1 VITIVIANLQAFCG
15 SNTSSSKNVS
25 RAGKHAALSFVKRA
39 IARCHIYEEAGTS
52 CFDEP
57 PFKDM
62 FLSAT
67 SHRRDPDSTSQG
79 MVVNIEHLY
88 FIKAPVVGKNKVTF
102 QYIIKYYLDYI
113 ILLTLFYTDNNT
125 PPKLV
130 QRPSASDAS
139 RASSHLSDLPF
150 AKEDPWTNN
159 VKQRELLLDEVV
171 GSITGGTLKASGLG
185 TSLVSNTKGKR
196 SERDR
201 EGKGHNRDGS
211 RSGRPPSSNTKGE
224 RKNKTKPK
232 QRTANISA
240 PVISALPRD
249 PQPETKP
256 TPPERSK
263 GSTSA
268 ATRRDEPA
276 NPTNDAEIPDLS
288 NLELP
293 GIDGDF
299 GGWLNN
305 IDDDDG
311 FQDLDLMGLEIPMD
325 DINEINLMI

>member
-1 VITIVIANLQAFCG
+1 MN
-15 SNTSSSKNVS
+15 
-25 RAGKHAALSFVKRA
+25 
-39 IARCHIYEEAGTS
+39 
-52 CFDEP
+52 
-57 PFKDM
+57 
-62 FLSAT
+62 
-67 SHRRDPDSTSQG
+67 
-79 MVVNIEHLY
+79 
-88 FIKAPVVGKNKVTF
+88 
-102 QYIIKYYLDYI
+102 
-113 ILLTLFYTDNNT
+113 LLTFLFTDNNAL
-125 PPKLV
+125 PKSV

-139 RASSHLSDLPF
+139 RASSHLSDVPF

-211 RSGRPPSSNTKGE
+211 RSGRPPSSNAKGE

-240 PVISALPRD
+240 PVSSGLPHD
-249 PQPETKP
+249 PQPQTKI
-256 TPPERSK
+256 TPSDRCK
-263 GSTSA
+263 DSTSA
-268 ATRRDEPA
+268 AAAATTRRDEPA

-299 GGWLNN
+299 GGWLNT

>member
-1 VITIVIANLQAFCG
+1 MVRTEKESQQREFSRRAMERLVLIAYEKYLAFCG
-15 SNTSSSKNVS
+15 SNTSSSKNVNRS
-25 RAGKHAALSFVKRA
+25 GKHAALSFVKRA

-62 FLSAT
+62 FASAT
-67 SHRRDPDSTSQG
+67 SQRRDLDSVSQ
-79 MVVNIEHLY
+79 
-88 FIKAPVVGKNKVTF
+88 
-102 QYIIKYYLDYI
+102 
-113 ILLTLFYTDNNT
+113 DNNT
-125 PPKLV
+125 QSKSV

-185 TSLVSNTKGKR
+185 SSLVSNTKGKR

-211 RSGRPPSSNTKGE
+211 RSGRPPSSNAKGE

-240 PVISALPRD
+240 PVSSALPRD
-249 PQPETKP
+249 PQPQTKP
-256 TPPERSK
+256 TPPDRSK